1 MREADAIC
9 TTRRVSISRGI
20 EVLKPSN
27 GKMLLLQVIPAEK
40 NLQYASIDCVK
51 TACGQSVC
59 VIPTELDA

>member
-1 MREADAIC
+1 
-9 TTRRVSISRGI
+9 
-20 EVLKPSN
+20 
-27 GKMLLLQVIPAEK
+27 MLLLQVIPAEK